1 VVSASGTG
9 LSVGWAAPDDG
20 GSALIDY
27 TVRAFLGAPAAATP
41 AVELASASRTVA
53 VPAPPPGAV
62 VRYTV
67 TARNALGSSPASAPS
82 VATVAPFAS
91 LEGFVRQQHDDFTAY
106 EPGAPEVLGDVAKLS
121 EGSESP
127 SALIDRLRTSVWFGS
142 AYGPAI
148 RLYRA
153 YFLRMPDPSGLDF
166 WANRRRNGATLSS
179 ISQHFASSSEFA
191 RRYGSLT
198 NAEFID
204 QIYDNVFD
212 RAPDPSGREFYLRR
226 LDQRTWNRGQVVLQF
241 SESSEYERLTRG
253 IVAVVEYARGMN
265 GRSPSPALYDQL
277 LAAYGEGGTPAVFAA
292 LVATPAY
299 RDRVL
304 G

>member
-1 VVSASGTG
+1 
-9 LSVGWAAPDDG
+9 
-20 GSALIDY
+20 
-27 TVRAFLGAPAAATP
+27 
-41 AVELASASRTVA
+41 
-53 VPAPPPGAV
+53 
-62 VRYTV
+62 
-67 TARNALGSSPASAPS
+67 
-82 VATVAPFAS
+82 
-91 LEGFVRQQHDDFTAY
+91 
-106 EPGAPEVLGDVAKLS
+106 VLGDVAKLS